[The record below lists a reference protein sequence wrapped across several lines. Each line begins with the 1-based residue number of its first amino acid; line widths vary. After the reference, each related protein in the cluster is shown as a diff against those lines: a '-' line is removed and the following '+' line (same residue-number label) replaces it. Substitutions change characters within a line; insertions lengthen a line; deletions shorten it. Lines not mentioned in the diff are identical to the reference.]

1 MSRSEDHDSLE
12 ERFERNAPPVDS
24 QEDWME
30 VRTRMLEHGR
40 RPTRRWVRATTI
52 SFAMVV
58 LVAAVV
64 VGGIE
69 AFNHL
74 GGHGQTVIL
83 GGDPTTISTAA
94 VTSTASTAQSPGSST
109 TQAAGSSAT
118 AAGSSTTA
126 AAGTVTISVY
136 FTRAEKMAAAHRV
149 IPKTLETGK
158 AAVLALLE
166 GPTAKESA
174 AGLVGAIPQGTRLL
188 GLTIKNGVAT
198 VNLSKEY
205 ESGGGSLSM
214 FMRIA
219 QVVYTLTQFPTVS
232 KVSFQLEGKP
242 VTALGGEGIILDHP
256 MGRADYEDMAPA
268 ILVESPAVGDT
279 VSSPLHVSGSANT
292 FEATFMADLLDANGH
307 VIAQKQVMAT
317 SGTGT
322 RGTFAVDIPFSVG
335 QRGNGTLKV
344 FELSAKDGSPINVVE
359 IPLKLEK

>member
-1 MSRSEDHDSLE
+1 
-12 ERFERNAPPVDS
+12 
-24 QEDWME
+24 
-30 VRTRMLEHGR
+30 MLEHGR
-40 RPTRRWVRATTI
+40 RPARRRVRATAI
-52 SFAMVV
+52 SFAIVV

-64 VGGIE
+64 VGGVE

-74 GGHGQTVIL
+74 GGHGRTVIL
-83 GGDPTTISTAA
+83 GGEPTTISTAP
-94 VTSTASTAQSPGSST
+94 VTSTASTTQAASSST
-109 TQAAGSSAT
+109 TH
-118 AAGSSTTA
+118 AAGSSTTVA
-126 AAGTVTISVY
+126 AETMTMSVY

-166 GPTAKESA
+166 GPTAEETA

-219 QVVYTLTQFPTVS
+219 QVVFTLTQFPTVS
-232 KVSFQLEGKP
+232 KVSFQLEGQP

-279 VSSPLHVSGSANT
+279 VTSPVHVTGSANT
-292 FEATFMADLLDANGH
+292 FEATFMADLLDANGQ
-307 VIAQKQVMAT
+307 VIAEKQVMAT

-322 RGTFAVDIPFSVG
+322 RGTFAVDVPF
-335 QRGNGTLKV
+335 TLAQ
-344 FELSAKDGSPINVVE
+344 SGAAH
-359 IPLKLEK
+359 